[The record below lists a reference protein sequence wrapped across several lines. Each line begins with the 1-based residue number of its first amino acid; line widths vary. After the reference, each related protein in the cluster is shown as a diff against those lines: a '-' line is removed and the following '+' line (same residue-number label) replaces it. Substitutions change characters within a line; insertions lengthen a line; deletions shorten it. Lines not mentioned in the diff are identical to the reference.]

1 MWEVIDIPM
10 RVNRTLLY
18 SGVFVAAI
26 GAALMAANLG
36 QASANALIEILGL
49 WPVAVIAIGVGIVLM
64 PTRLSLAGGVLAA
77 AAPGLL
83 LGGLLALS
91 PRLAVDSGY
100 WDELRAVYQH
110 YQQCHDVDTHVD
122 FGNVQFDSSGGC
134 K

>member
-1 MWEVIDIPM
+1 MREVMDIPM

-18 SGVFVAAI
+18 TGVFVATI
-26 GAALMAANLG
+26 GAALLAADLA
-36 QASANALIEILGL
+36 QPSANALIQTLGL

-64 PTRLSLAGGVLAA
+64 RTRLSLAGGMLAA

-110 YQQCHDVDTHVD
+110 YQQCHDVETRVD
-122 FGNVQFDSSGGC
+122 FGNVQFDPAGGC